1 MKFYNRYN
9 NLNDRFAGDSIS
21 HCCGSKWFGY
31 DPGVYKNK
39 GIVVWPSKE
48 KVEENNDECW
58 THSIP
63 VGNEF
68 LVVRHRK
75 VS

>member
-1 MKFYNRYN
+1 VKCYNRYSVLGNCYN
-9 NLNDRFAGDSIS
+9 NENIS
-21 HCCGSKWFGY
+21 QCCGSRWFKHK
-31 DPGVYKNK
+31 PAVYHNE

-48 KVEENNDECW
+48 KVEKDDEECW

-63 VGNEF
+63 VGEEF

-75 VS
+75 VV

>member
-1 MKFYNRYN
+1 MKFYNRYSILGDCYN
-9 NLNDRFAGDSIS
+9 NESICQ
-21 HCCGSKWFGY
+21 CCGSRWW
-31 DPGVYKNK
+31 DHTPGIYHNK

-48 KVEENNDECW
+48 KIEENNDEYW

-63 VGNEF
+63 VGDAF

-75 VS
+75 VC